1 MYKLTLK
8 RAEGY
13 IKSRKVVISLEYHA
27 EKGWWIN
34 YSWLSKTPNFF
45 SSFFLANLWFNR
57 LVKKHGLD
65 VAWCEDRDEVND
77 LIKRVKVRK

>member
-27 EKGWWIN
+27 EYYWWVN
-34 YSWLSKTPNFF
+34 YSWFDKTPNFF
-45 SSFFLANLWFNR
+45 IFFFFANRYFNR
-57 LVKKHGLD
+57 LVNKYNLN
-65 VAWCEDRDEVND
+65 VTWIEDQDEVND
-77 LIKRVKVRK
+77 LIKKAKE